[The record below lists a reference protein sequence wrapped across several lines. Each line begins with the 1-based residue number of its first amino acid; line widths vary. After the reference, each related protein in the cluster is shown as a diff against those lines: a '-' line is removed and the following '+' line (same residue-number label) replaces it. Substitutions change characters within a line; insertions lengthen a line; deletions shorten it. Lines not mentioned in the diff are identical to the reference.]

1 MFFVCHNWKESQM
14 SKLDKIIQLIREN
27 MVANATGSGGGFGGN
42 SPKEGP
48 TAGLDPKVELGMFR
62 RTIGGL
68 VDRRSKTYSK
78 KYESWLK
85 SMGLL

>member
-1 MFFVCHNWKESQM
+1 M
-14 SKLDKIIQLIREN
+14 SKLDKIIQIVREN
-27 MVANATGSGGGFGGN
+27 MVANVPSQGGAFGGN
-42 SPKEGP
+42 SPAEGP
-48 TAGLDPKVELGMFR
+48 TAGFDPNTELGMFR

-78 KYESWLK
+78 KYEAWLK

>member
-1 MFFVCHNWKESQM
+1 MN
-14 SKLDKIIQLIREN
+14 KLDRIIQIIREN
-27 MVANATGSGGGFGGN
+27 MVANQPGQSGGFGGN
-42 SPKEGP
+42 SSAEGP
-48 TAGLDPKVELGMFR
+48 TAGFDPKTELGMFR

-68 VDRRSKTYSK
+68 VDKRSGQYNK

>member
-1 MFFVCHNWKESQM
+1 M

-42 SPKEGP
+42 SPQEGP
-48 TAGLDPKVELGMFR
+48 TAGFDPKVELGMFR

>member
-1 MFFVCHNWKESQM
+1 M